1 MSNSPGMMYLQVK
14 LTLLAA
20 EKSRK
25 LSAVLLDTKT
35 ILFPSITI
43 VVLGLGKLPVPSIT
57 VAPSRIITP
66 SLFCTSVRLDIAVSG
81 LAKAEATVG
90 ETSRKVN
97 IATIPTDPTE
107 NRFILLFWMI

>member
-1 MSNSPGMMYLQVK
+1 
-14 LTLLAA
+14 
-20 EKSRK
+20 
-25 LSAVLLDTKT
+25 
-35 ILFPSITI
+35 
-43 VVLGLGKLPVPSIT
+43 
-57 VAPSRIITP
+57 
-66 SLFCTSVRLDIAVSG
+66 VSG